1 MRLRKNLFLLLT
13 VAVLLCTIKNNVFAQ
28 NVPDESRK
36 GSIQITMSQENTAI
50 PGGTLTIYQVGAV
63 SETNG
68 NVSFVP
74 AGKFSDCGFALTNVQ
89 SAQLAKKLS
98 EYADDK
104 GFAGTTKEIDSK
116 GKVSFTKLKIGLYLL
131 VQNKAAKGYKKTAP
145 FLVSI
150 PMLENRQYVYN
161 VDASPKLEQGKET
174 VESPEPADS
183 TKAENGKTPVSRI
196 LPQTGQ
202 LNWPIPL
209 LAAVGMC
216 LFSAG
221 WILRFGKRGGSYE
234 K

>member
-74 AGKFSDCGFALTNVQ
+74 AGEFADCGFTLTNVQ
-89 SAQLAKKLS
+89 SAQLAKKLF

-131 VQNKAAKGYKKTAP
+131 VQNKAANGYEKAAP

-150 PMLENRQYVYN
+150 PALEENQYVYDI
-161 VDASPKLEQGKET
+161 DASPKLELEKET
-174 VESPEPADS
+174 TGSSESDEPEKIKRDTS
-183 TKAENGKTPVSRI
+183 VSRI

-202 LNWPIPL
+202 LNWPIPVL
-209 LAAVGMC
+209 TIVGLC
-216 LFSAG
+216 LFSVG
-221 WILRFGKRGGSYE
+221 WLLRFGKREDGYE